1 MAFGRRAA
9 RTSWSRGPP
18 VVAIHPDVQRQGFD
32 QEVMDVLLT
41 CAFERLKLGAV
52 AAALLSVVPRPV
64 HLLRTYTL
72 AAVAYRTRAAHSSP
86 DAVG

>member
-1 MAFGRRAA
+1 
-9 RTSWSRGPP
+9 
-18 VVAIHPDVQRQGFD
+18 
-32 QEVMDVLLT
+32 MDVLLT
-41 CAFERLKLGAV
+41 CTFERLNLGAV